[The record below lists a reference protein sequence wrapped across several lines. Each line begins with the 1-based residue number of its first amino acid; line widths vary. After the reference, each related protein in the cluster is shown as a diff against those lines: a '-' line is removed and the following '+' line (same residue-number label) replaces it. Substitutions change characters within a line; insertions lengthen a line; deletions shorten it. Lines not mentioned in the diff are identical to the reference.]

1 MGCGAFCRGPASPKN
16 QPAVSSSP
24 NLAQLRHP
32 IPLGTKVLGEG
43 GVYSYPAVCPESILP
58 TFIYAFTK
66 VFRPPISQHPGPK
79 STCSQGRPRRGPRS
93 PGPQCPPGGPKSRGP
108 NPLFLLVLRVWTPG
122 VRGGGK
128 GCVGCSHG
136 SDTGLGGASWGH
148 MESRDEEC
156 APGIEPL
163 PECGGGEKGIQ
174 CAGSMCGGI
183 GYRAITELSFF
194 SLTCPTLHLPLSELP
209 FPFYVSVPYRVS
221 VPISLCISDLPSLWV
236 TVLPTF

>member
-163 PECGGGEKGIQ
+163 PAPSRVWGWGEGDTVRREYVWGDRLQSNHRVVI
-174 CAGSMCGGI
+174 
-183 GYRAITELSFF
+183 FF
-194 SLTCPTLHLPLSELP
+194 SHLPNP
-209 FPFYVSVPYRVS
+209 PPTSV
-221 VPISLCISDLPSLWV
+221 
-236 TVLPTF
+236 